1 MVVLAGS
8 RNANSGVK
16 GFAML
21 NSRRDFLRGSMVGP
35 FALSAMA
42 YKTIASQTDSAPG
55 KASARQVIV
64 EPAREVPVVA
74 ESDVIVCGAGPAGIA
89 AAIAAARCG
98 VKVRLLEV
106 HGCLGGI
113 WTAGLLSWILDAGN
127 KRGLIREI
135 IDRLRQRNAIA
146 VYPEGA
152 GSAVGYRPEIMKL
165 VLEEMV
171 QEAGIRVQLF
181 TRVCAAQLGEA
192 KQLQAVIT
200 ESKSG
205 REAWRGRVFI
215 DATGDGDLAAFA
227 GCRFD
232 YGGEEGGP
240 AQPMSMLAI
249 LVGLDPE
256 GVKLFVRGLAEPAGE
271 RNPKGRLLEE
281 IRRGGHDPSYH
292 GPTLFYLGHG
302 LFCLMANHE
311 YRISALNA
319 GEITGATLRARA
331 EVHRIVEALRSL
343 GGPWKD
349 IQIVA
354 TNEQIG
360 VREGRR
366 PYGLY
371 RLTADDLRNGTRHED
386 AVCTVTFPV
395 DIHSPDP
402 EKGKGIA
409 TRSFRSQPY
418 DIPYR
423 SLLPADV
430 NGLLFAG
437 RCISGDFVAHS
448 SYRVT
453 GNSAAIG
460 EAAGV
465 AAALAAMHGCD
476 PKDVPWTEI
485 ETQRQRLQPNTG

>member
-1 MVVLAGS
+1 MKNS
-8 RNANSGVK
+8 RRSFLRCSMASPLFIASLGQRGTSAATTSLSEANSGSSVL
-16 GFAML
+16 A
-21 NSRRDFLRGSMVGP
+21 
-35 FALSAMA
+35 
-42 YKTIASQTDSAPG
+42 
-55 KASARQVIV
+55 
-64 EPAREVPVVA
+64 EPARQIPVA
-74 ESDVIVCGAGPAGIA
+74 GESDVIVCGAGPAGVA

-98 VKVRLLEV
+98 ATVRLLEV

-127 KRGLIREI
+127 KKGIIQEI
-135 IDRLRQRNAIA
+135 IARLRMRDA
-146 VYPEGA
+146 VATYPEGA
-152 GSAVGYRPEIMKL
+152 SNAVGYRPEIMKW
-165 VLEEMV
+165 VLEEMI
-171 QEAGIRVQLF
+171 QEAGVCVQLF
-181 TRVCAAQLGEA
+181 TRVCAAHVDDT
-192 KQLQAVIT
+192 KRLQAVIT

-205 REAWRGRVFI
+205 RQGWRAKVFV

-232 YGGEEGGP
+232 YGDEEGGP
-240 AQPMSMLAI
+240 VQPMSMLAM

-256 GVKLFVRGLAEPAGE
+256 AVKPFVRGLAEPDGE

-292 GPTLFYLGHG
+292 APTMFYLGHG

-311 YRISALNA
+311 YRVSALDA
-319 GEITGATLRARA
+319 AEITAATFRSRA

-343 GGPWKD
+343 GGPWKE

-354 TNEQIG
+354 RNEQIG

-371 RLTADDLRNGTRHED
+371 RLTAEDLKNGTRHED

-402 EKGKGIA
+402 EKNKGIVA
-409 TRSFRSQPY
+409 RGFRSQPY

-423 SLLPADV
+423 ALVAADV
-430 NGLLFAG
+430 RGLLFAG

-453 GNSAAIG
+453 GNAAAMG

-465 AAALAAMHGCD
+465 AAALAAAHHCD
-476 PKDVPWTEI
+476 PKDVPWSEI
-485 ETQRQRLQPNTG
+485 ASQLERLRSQAG